1 MKKIILFF
9 LLAYPLSCFVSR
21 NDLWAQKPQ
30 FIIQSGLQTR
40 VIASAISPDGRTAL
54 TVEENQTLILWDV
67 QSGKQLQSFKDIIFA
82 DFSKNGRFLEVVK
95 ADYSFQTLDFNG
107 KNVPQGPVLPV
118 KNTGPDKYS
127 RGNSAFYYGD
137 AGLLIAGVFI
147 YSKSQGKV
155 GKMRFSANTYSEKLN
170 LIASAGEKDTVNLL
184 NATGS
189 KVEKTVFFKSFVWG
203 NSHPRE
209 TAIEYLQFSPDG
221 TLLAAGHNEALEV
234 KEIGTGKSIFTF
246 KYYTPSDEK
255 LIINKFGFSPDG
267 KKLLIFCSD
276 KIMLIELATK
286 KELWKIDIKTG
297 DDQYSRGTI
306 CYSDDGKQ
314 VLIGKNQIINYY
326 DAATGAVM
334 SKLTG
339 IVPYPVDYQ
348 QVMGDNLI
356 VEQNTKAINWNL
368 LTGELQKVTPAN
380 LPMEQ
385 YNAYHLAINKKA
397 TKVYNYLNE
406 IDLKTGATKPFETFG
421 NLAKSSTISLSA
433 DEKLLLHCVNSS
445 IILNADSKELPRLV
459 VSDVQTTKILWKKE
473 GIDYAQFS
481 RKGAIIAASTDYKTG
496 QESDKFFIL
505 DSKTGKTL
513 KTLTLPQTTEKV
525 RNFIFSEN
533 DTYLYVRSMS
543 GIVLVELAT
552 GKMTEISIPI
562 PNSKSALQHAIFT
575 PDEKNL
581 IFSDFSYG
589 NAFFYNIANKRIESE
604 KTFKAHLTEIS
615 ALSITKNGRFLFT
628 NAKENFVKVW
638 DLETRTLVATL
649 YSNSD
654 NSGWAVVTPEGR
666 FDGTKG
672 MQEGMYFVKGIDR
685 IPLASLFEKFYT
697 PHLLSRILGGEKF
710 NPIDIKVEDLKAVP
724 TVKIIVE
731 NKQRNLVVSD
741 DVTSYNVETEQ
752 VTLKIQADCPSDVVT
767 EIQLFQNGKLVG
779 STRNLVVE
787 DDNVNGEK
795 SMLKTFNIIL
805 NNGENNFKAIAL
817 NSQRTE
823 SQPDE
828 IILNFKAQKASNAP
842 NTEGGIQLHLVVV
855 GINKYKNPKYNLNYA
870 AADAKGFKEA
880 IEKGGST
887 IFSKINVVFIEDDKA
902 TKGGIS
908 AELDKVK
915 MAAKPQDVFMFYY
928 AGHGVLN
935 EKKEF
940 FLVPHDVIQLYG
952 QDDALAQKGLSA
964 NQLQQFSK
972 DIKAQKQLFILD
984 ACQSAGALETLAA
997 ARGAAEEKAISQL
1010 ARSTGTHW
1018 LTASGSEQFASEFTQ
1033 LGHGAFTYVLL
1044 EALSGKADL
1053 GGDKKITVKELD
1065 AYIQEQVPE
1074 VTAKYKGTPQ
1084 YPASYGFGNDF
1095 PIGVVKQ

>member
-1 MKKIILFF
+1 MKKGIYLIF
-9 LLAYPLSCFVSR
+9 LLIPLSCFVFR
-21 NDLWAQKPQ
+21 NDLLAQKAQ
-30 FIIQSGLQTR
+30 FVIQSGLQTR
-40 VIASAISPDGRTAL
+40 VISSAISPDGRTAL
-54 TVEENQTLILWDV
+54 TIEESETLILWDV

-82 DFSKNGRFLEVVK
+82 EFSKKGRFLDVVTTN
-95 ADYSFQTLDFNG
+95 YTFQTLDFNG
-107 KNVPQGPVLPV
+107 KIVPQGPVLPI

-127 RGNSAFYYGD
+127 RSNSARYYND
-137 AGLLIAGVFI
+137 AGLLLVAGRI
-147 YSKSQGKV
+147 YTKSQGQV
-155 GKMRFSANTYSEKLN
+155 GQIINKANFYSDKLKI
-170 LIASAGEKDTVNLL
+170 IASAWNKDTINLL
-184 NATGS
+184 NSTTF
-189 KVEKTVFFKSFVWG
+189 KVEKTLVLSSFTW
-203 NSHPRE
+203 NNTYPRE
-209 TAIEYLQFSPDG
+209 TDVQYIQISPDG
-221 TLLAAGHNEALEV
+221 NLLAAGHNEALEV

-246 KYYTPSDEK
+246 KYYTPSNEK

-276 KIMLIELATK
+276 KIMLIDLATK
-286 KELWKIDIKTG
+286 KELWKFDIKTG

-306 CYSDDGKQ
+306 CFSDDGKQ

-326 DAATGAVM
+326 DAATGNIV

-348 QVMGDNLI
+348 QIMGDNLI
-356 VEQNTKAINWNL
+356 LEQNTKAVNWNL

-380 LPMEQ
+380 LPTEQ

-397 TKVYNYLNE
+397 TKFYNYLSE

-421 NLAKSSTISLSA
+421 NLAKASTLSLSA

-445 IILNADSKELPRLV
+445 IILNANSKELPRLV

-481 RKGAIIAASTDYKTG
+481 RKGAIIAASSDNKTG
-496 QESDKFFIL
+496 QETDKFFIL

-513 KTLTLPQTTEKV
+513 KTLTLPQSTEKV

-552 GKMTEISIPI
+552 GKMTEINIPI
-562 PNSKSALQHAIFT
+562 PNSKSALQYAIFS

-581 IFSDFSYG
+581 IFTDFSYG
-589 NAFFYNIANKRIESE
+589 NLFFYNITNKRIESE
-604 KTFKAHLTEIS
+604 KTFKAHQTEIN
-615 ALSITKNGRFLFT
+615 ALSITQNGRFLFT

-666 FDGTKG
+666 FDGTKD

-741 DVTSYNVETEQ
+741 DVTSYNIDNEQ

-779 STRNLVVE
+779 STRNLIVE
-787 DDNVNGEK
+787 DDKPSGEK

-823 SQPDE
+823 SQPEE
-828 IILNFKAQKASNAP
+828 IILNFKAAKVSNTP

-870 AADAKGFKEA
+870 SADAKGFKEA
-880 IEKGGST
+880 IEKGGKS
-887 IFSKINVVFIEDDKA
+887 IFSKINVVFIGDDIA
-902 TKGGIS
+902 TKSGIS

-915 MAAKPQDVFMFYY
+915 TAAKPQDVFIFYY

-935 EKKEF
+935 EKREF
-940 FLVPHDVIQLYG
+940 FLVPHYVIQLYG

-1095 PIGVVKQ
+1095 PIGVVKN